1 MTVDTQGLIPTSTA
15 IAITTKGNTKVNTN
29 QRGQSITLQT
39 TIPSETII
47 TQESINM
54 EQQQE
59 PKTQQLVQALE
70 MTA

>member
-1 MTVDTQGLIPTSTA
+1 MRVDTKGLIPTSTA
-15 IAITTKGNTKVNTN
+15 IAITAKGNTKVNTN
-29 QRGQSITLQT
+29 QRDQSITLQT